1 MVPAKMLV
9 NKTFKTHRRTLQVV
23 YNEYSKSYEEI
34 LKLNN
39 KISIHQRHLQFLAVE
54 VFKSLMYL
62 NPEFMWVYI
71 DGKPIPY
78 DLRNGFKLFLVNDY
92 VAHI

>member
-39 KISIHQRHLQFLAVE
+39 NISIHQRHLQFLAVE
-54 VFKSLMYL
+54 VFKSLMHL

-71 DGKPIPY
+71 DEKPIPY
-78 DLRNGFKLFLVNDY
+78 DLRNEFRLFLVNNY